1 MHIYFHIDE
10 LARDAVVASAL
21 KKYFNDRGG
30 FLYYGNRIDSCALRK
45 SNPFDALI
53 FPSVDLVN
61 SYLLSGE
68 TNKALIFILPTE
80 SISGSEDTCSRLKIH
95 LFGSEF
101 VVSQDPSS
109 INRIDKFFLWGEG
122 HHRTMAEASPENI
135 HKFVKIGH
143 PRHDK
148 LCLGGDSVKNI
159 DSQIQVGLV
168 ARFDLI
174 NIFDNRTN
182 LEQIY
187 SGRTTGT
194 PDEYWHEDGLNIEDR
209 YYTNV
214 QDLRVFFEI
223 IERLSAENYKINL
236 RVHPREN
243 YDNWRKL
250 IEIFNLNVTL
260 SSRWEPFA
268 HWIKSQEFI
277 MAPPS
282 TSFYDCAVL
291 GKAAISI
298 GEICQ
303 SRKGHQFRNSDDFDP
318 IFEYFPK
325 PRSIDELL
333 ELVSMRGVAK
343 LNLSTQLKD
352 LLRLEVGFPE
362 SENSL
367 ASLCDTVLGSL
378 KANDLLIATK
388 NRKFSIFFF
397 FRFVYRVKYQ
407 FKFVL
412 NPASYQSA
420 LFNLWR
426 SKVRL
431 IDDLTG

>member
-21 KKYFNDRGG
+21 KKYFYERGS
-30 FLYYGNRIDSCALRK
+30 FLHYGNRIDSCALRK

-53 FPSVDLVN
+53 FPSIDLAN
-61 SYLLSGE
+61 SYLLGVE
-68 TNKALIFILPTE
+68 ANNALIFILPTE
-80 SISGSEDTCSRLKIH
+80 SISGSEDTCNRLKIH
-95 LFGSEF
+95 LFGSDF
-101 VVSQDPSS
+101 VLSHDPSS
-109 INRIDKFFLWGEG
+109 INKIDKFFLWGEG
-122 HHRTMAEASPENI
+122 HYRTMAEASPENI

-148 LCLGGDSVKNI
+148 LCLGRNVVKNI
-159 DSQIQVGLV
+159 DNRIQVGLV

-174 NIFDNRTN
+174 NIFDDRTN

-187 SGRTTGT
+187 SGRTTGKS
-194 PDEYWHEDGLNIEDR
+194 DEYWHEDGLNIEDR

-223 IERLSAENYKINL
+223 VEKLSAENYKINL

-243 YDNWRKL
+243 YDNWSKL
-250 IEIFNLNVTL
+250 IKNFNLNISL
-260 SSRWEPFA
+260 SSRWEPFVQ
-268 HWIKSQEFI
+268 WVKSQEVI
-277 MAPPS
+277 IAPPS

-298 GEICQ
+298 GKICQ
-303 SRKGHQFRNSDDFDP
+303 NRKGHQFRNSDDFDP
-318 IFEYFPK
+318 IFEYFSQPE
-325 PRSIDELL
+325 SIEELL
-333 ELVSMRGVAK
+333 KLVSIKGRVRLDMSA
-343 LNLSTQLKD
+343 QLKD
-352 LLRLEVGFPE
+352 LLQLEVGFPE

-367 ASLCDTVLGSL
+367 EYLCDIVLGSL
-378 KANDLLIATK
+378 KANDL
-388 NRKFSIFFF
+388 SISAKSCELLMFYF
-397 FRFVYRVKYQ
+397 FRLIYRVKYH
-407 FKFVL
+407 FKFLL
-412 NPASYQSA
+412 NPSSYQSA

-431 IDDLTG
+431 IDDLAK